1 MSRLPISE
9 SSPRFV
15 SDPGANLLTIAA
27 LAGAVV
33 AGAAY
38 FDRGTGIDGTP
49 GALLVMASSTAICL
63 AGLVLVATALRH
75 GLFYGILIVL
85 LLLGILG
92 TALAAAMLHSTLLLA
107 MMGLCLLGWLAH
119 LFARKG
125 SRPTTTAEG
134 AAR

>member
-1 MSRLPISE
+1 MSRLPVSE
-9 SSPRFV
+9 TSPRFV
-15 SDPGANLLTIAA
+15 SDPGANLLTVAA

-33 AGAAY
+33 AAVAY
-38 FDRGTGIDGTP
+38 FDRGSGIDGTP
-49 GALLVMASSTAICL
+49 GALLVIASSTAICL
-63 AGLVLVATALRH
+63 AGLVVIAAALRR
-75 GLFYGILIVL
+75 GLFHAILVVL

-119 LFARKG
+119 LFTRKG
-125 SRPTTTAEG
+125 SRPAAAAEG